1 LRAQRFLILDACVL
15 IDFCKVDRTIL
26 SVVSAHVGKIH
37 VPSPV
42 LAEVDQLEEA
52 EAMALGIEIVEP
64 EIDQLVAA
72 GATRA
77 GLSFEDR
84 LCVMMAKDRAWSCV
98 SNDGAVRK
106 ACAVEAVPVLWGLE
120 MMGLAVE
127 VKALGP
133 AEAENAAWA
142 IHRENPRYVTKEIV
156 ERFIR
161 KARRGWR

>member
-1 LRAQRFLILDACVL
+1 MRAKRFLILDACVL
-15 IDFCKVDRTIL
+15 IDFCKVDRSIL
-26 SVVSAHVGKIH
+26 SVVSAHVGQIH

-84 LCVMMAKDRAWSCV
+84 LITAVVEGAELASERHAPTIDSYGRKLRTSCAPL
-98 SNDGAVRK
+98 SGR
-106 ACAVEAVPVLWGLE
+106 EYTR
-120 MMGLAVE
+120 LA
-127 VKALGP
+127 
-133 AEAENAAWA
+133 
-142 IHRENPRYVTKEIV
+142 
-156 ERFIR
+156 
-161 KARRGWR
+161 